1 MTKYSKITQIFTKKQ
16 KKSLHKKYKIYKAQK
31 KY

>member
-16 KKSLHKKYKIYKAQK
+16 KKSLHKKYKFKAQK
-31 KY
+31 K